1 MGHYNS
7 MFSMITHLTKLIY
20 VGVVTRMWLI
30 IQTTLISTKAVYSVC
45 QHDVIQGS
53 LYKLKEMSDY

>member
-1 MGHYNS
+1 

-30 IQTTLISTKAVYSVC
+30 VQTTLISTKAVYSVC